1 MSLDLKNIIKP
12 YPSPIITGRGI
23 DLDFPMLA
31 GCLALLGL
39 GLVMI
44 TSASSEVAAVQSGN
58 TLYHMIRHLIY
69 LVIGLGACIV
79 TMMIPIATWQRLGWL
94 MLIGAFGLLVM
105 VILPG
110 IGREVNG
117 SMRWIGFGAF
127 NVQPSEIAKVFV
139 VIYLAGY
146 LVRRQKEVRESWMGF
161 FKPFIVLLPMAG
173 LLLMEPDFGATVVMM
188 GAAAAML
195 FLGGVGL
202 FRFTLMVVLA
212 VAAVTVLVQAQ
223 PYRMARLI
231 TFTDPWS
238 DQFGSGYQLT
248 QALIA
253 FGRGEW
259 LGVGLGNSV
268 QKQFYLP
275 EAHTDFV
282 FSVLAEELGVVGSLC
297 TVALFVFV
305 CVRAMYIG
313 MWAERAKQFFGAYVA
328 YGLSFLWIGQFLIN
342 IGVNVGLLVMV
353 IVPGIGREVN
363 GSMRWIGFSFF
374 NVQPSEIAK
383 VFVVIY
389 LAGYLVRQQKEVRES
404 WMGFFKPFI
413 VLLPMAGLLLM
424 EPDFGATVVMM
435 GAAAAM
441 LFLGGVGL
449 FRFALMVALA
459 VGAVFVLVQAQPY
472 RMARLITFTDP
483 WSDQFGSGYQLTQ
496 ALIAF
501 GRGEWFGVG
510 LGNSV
515 QKQFYLPEAHTDFVF
530 SVLAEELG
538 VVGSLLTVALF
549 VFVCVR
555 GMYIGMWA
563 ERAKQYFAAYMAYG
577 LSFLWIGQFLINI
590 GVNVGLLPT
599 KGLTLPF
606 LSYGGSSLVICC
618 VCMGLLLRIEWESRT
633 HLGSEETDFKES
645 DFAEEPNNGR

>member
-1 MSLDLKNIIKP
+1 MFGVIKP
-12 YPSPIITGRGI
+12 YPSPLISGRGI
-23 DLDFPMLA
+23 DLDFPMLV

-58 TLYHMIRHLIY
+58 TLYMMTRHLVY
-69 LVIGLGACIV
+69 LLIGLGACGV
-79 TMMIPIATWQRLGWL
+79 TMMIPVATWQRLGWL
-94 MLIGAFGLLVM
+94 MLLGAFGLLLLVL
-105 VILPG
+105 VPG

-139 VIYLAGY
+139 VIFLAGY
-146 LVRRQKEVRESWMGF
+146 LIRQQQEVRESWMGF

-202 FRFTLMVVLA
+202 FRFSLMVVLA
-212 VAAVTVLVQAQ
+212 VASVVVLVQAQ
-223 PYRMARLI
+223 PYRMARL
-231 TFTDPWS
+231 TNFTDPWA

-259 LGVGLGNSV
+259 
-268 QKQFYLP
+268 
-275 EAHTDFV
+275 
-282 FSVLAEELGVVGSLC
+282 
-297 TVALFVFV
+297 
-305 CVRAMYIG
+305 I
-313 MWAERAKQFFGAYVA
+313 
-328 YGLSFLWIGQFLIN
+328 
-342 IGVNVGLLVMV
+342 
-353 IVPGIGREVN
+353 
-363 GSMRWIGFSFF
+363 
-374 NVQPSEIAK
+374 
-383 VFVVIY
+383 
-389 LAGYLVRQQKEVRES
+389 
-404 WMGFFKPFI
+404 
-413 VLLPMAGLLLM
+413 
-424 EPDFGATVVMM
+424 
-435 GAAAAM
+435 
-441 LFLGGVGL
+441 
-449 FRFALMVALA
+449 
-459 VGAVFVLVQAQPY
+459 
-472 RMARLITFTDP
+472 
-483 WSDQFGSGYQLTQ
+483 
-496 ALIAF
+496 
-501 GRGEWFGVG
+501 GVG

-549 VFVCVR
+549 LFVSIR

-563 ERAKQYFAAYMAYG
+563 ERAKQFFGAYVAYG

-618 VCMGLLLRIEWESRT
+618 ASLGLLLRIEWESRNNM
-633 HLGSEETDFKES
+633 GSEEAEFQES
-645 DFAEEPNNGR
+645 DFAEDTPNGR

>member
-1 MSLDLKNIIKP
+1 MIFGVIKP
-12 YPSPIITGRGI
+12 YPSPLISGRGI
-23 DLDFPMLA
+23 DLDFPMLV

-58 TLYHMIRHLIY
+58 TLYMMTRHLVY
-69 LVIGLGACIV
+69 LLIGLGACGV
-79 TMMIPIATWQRLGWL
+79 TMMIPVATWQRLGWM
-94 MLIGAFGLLVM
+94 MLLGAFGLLLLVL
-105 VILPG
+105 VPG

-139 VIYLAGY
+139 VIFLAGY
-146 LVRRQKEVRESWMGF
+146 LIRQQQEVRESWMGF

-202 FRFTLMVVLA
+202 FRFSLMVVLA
-212 VAAVTVLVQAQ
+212 VASVVVLVQAQ
-223 PYRMARLI
+223 PYRMARL
-231 TFTDPWS
+231 TNFTDPW
-238 DQFGSGYQLT
+238 
-248 QALIA
+248 A
-253 FGRGEW
+253 
-259 LGVGLGNSV
+259 
-268 QKQFYLP
+268 
-275 EAHTDFV
+275 
-282 FSVLAEELGVVGSLC
+282 
-297 TVALFVFV
+297 
-305 CVRAMYIG
+305 
-313 MWAERAKQFFGAYVA
+313 
-328 YGLSFLWIGQFLIN
+328 
-342 IGVNVGLLVMV
+342 
-353 IVPGIGREVN
+353 
-363 GSMRWIGFSFF
+363 
-374 NVQPSEIAK
+374 
-383 VFVVIY
+383 
-389 LAGYLVRQQKEVRES
+389 
-404 WMGFFKPFI
+404 
-413 VLLPMAGLLLM
+413 
-424 EPDFGATVVMM
+424 
-435 GAAAAM
+435 
-441 LFLGGVGL
+441 
-449 FRFALMVALA
+449 
-459 VGAVFVLVQAQPY
+459 
-472 RMARLITFTDP
+472 
-483 WSDQFGSGYQLTQ
+483 DQFGSGYQLTQ

-538 VVGSLLTVALF
+538 VVGSLITVALF
-549 VFVCVR
+549 LFVSIR

-563 ERAKQYFAAYMAYG
+563 ERAKQFFGAYVAYG

-618 VCMGLLLRIEWESRT
+618 ASLGLLLRIEWESRNNM
-633 HLGSEETDFKES
+633 GSEEAEFKES
-645 DFAEEPNNGR
+645 DFAEETPHGR

>member
-1 MSLDLKNIIKP
+1 MIFGVIKP
-12 YPSPIITGRGI
+12 YPSPLISGRGI
-23 DLDFPMLA
+23 DLDFPMLV

-58 TLYHMIRHLIY
+58 TLYMMTRHLVY
-69 LVIGLGACIV
+69 LLIGLGVCGV
-79 TMMIPIATWQRLGWL
+79 TMMIPVATWQRLGWL
-94 MLIGAFGLLVM
+94 MLLGAFGLLLLVL
-105 VILPG
+105 VPG

-139 VIYLAGY
+139 VIFLAGY
-146 LVRRQKEVRESWMGF
+146 LIRQQQEVRESWMGF

-202 FRFTLMVVLA
+202 FRFSLMVVLA
-212 VAAVTVLVQAQ
+212 VASVVVLVQAQ
-223 PYRMARLI
+223 PYRMARL
-231 TFTDPWS
+231 TNFTDPWA

-259 LGVGLGNSV
+259 
-268 QKQFYLP
+268 
-275 EAHTDFV
+275 
-282 FSVLAEELGVVGSLC
+282 
-297 TVALFVFV
+297 
-305 CVRAMYIG
+305 I
-313 MWAERAKQFFGAYVA
+313 
-328 YGLSFLWIGQFLIN
+328 
-342 IGVNVGLLVMV
+342 
-353 IVPGIGREVN
+353 
-363 GSMRWIGFSFF
+363 
-374 NVQPSEIAK
+374 
-383 VFVVIY
+383 
-389 LAGYLVRQQKEVRES
+389 
-404 WMGFFKPFI
+404 
-413 VLLPMAGLLLM
+413 
-424 EPDFGATVVMM
+424 
-435 GAAAAM
+435 
-441 LFLGGVGL
+441 
-449 FRFALMVALA
+449 
-459 VGAVFVLVQAQPY
+459 
-472 RMARLITFTDP
+472 
-483 WSDQFGSGYQLTQ
+483 
-496 ALIAF
+496 
-501 GRGEWFGVG
+501 GVG

-549 VFVCVR
+549 LFVSIR

-563 ERAKQYFAAYMAYG
+563 ERAKQFFGAYVAYG

-618 VCMGLLLRIEWESRT
+618 ASLGLLLRIEWESRNNM
-633 HLGSEETDFKES
+633 GSEEAEFRES
-645 DFAEEPNNGR
+645 DFAEDTPNGR